1 MKFFII
7 LAILVTSLKASVFET
22 PMRELSP
29 DFSTLLS
36 DTHLIIKE
44 SKLPITIQ
52 ISLEESNEKN
62 IGKISCE
69 NNHLSFEIKAKKTEQ
84 FATYYYGLQKLG
96 FLFPHPRIQISPSLE
111 DLKEKCGMEYEWRP
125 AFKYRGFH
133 LHTMHPNEW
142 VHGFL
147 MGETK
152 MATDTIRWLARNNQ
166 NVVDVNLLK
175 MKRKDIFEHFKI
187 PFALAKKFGIHTG
200 VQLGF
205 AQNQQN
211 SYKLLGLLR
220 TILGI
225 KTEKKIRENLKKTLS
240 GLDLSFIAMVAG
252 TSEFTN
258 TDYEDTIRWFEVAA
272 DVCEEMNIQLFTSVH
287 VSTNQNHPKY
297 GNFNFLPQYTSERVG
312 IWPHTVMFYGLYD
325 EKVPMYGNEDFSH
338 MLNFMNQEKSKR
350 PTWYFP
356 ETSYWIAMDIDAP
369 LLLTDYLKSRTTDM
383 KNIYLEGIE
392 GHINFTTGQEMG
404 YWLFDWNL
412 TLQNNLDYN
421 FKEDIALELLGEDL
435 PSWKEIT
442 EFQTE
447 FFKEKQLIQVLSF
460 PNLQDEIAPKH
471 KIHERFTFK
480 ELKKDYQRLQE
491 ELELLKEAMA
501 KMPSPMLIKNPELR
515 ALMEI
520 TLLRIEHA
528 YATRMALKNRNN
540 STLKY
545 QYLRDAR
552 DLRLKGLK
560 RMALIMN
567 EHDRYPESFTFK
579 RRHNPTA
586 YEHGYAWPASELH
599 FWETEELRVKHGRFG
614 PFFRNIYNFIDIIF

>member
-1 MKFFII
+1 MKFIFSLII
-7 LAILVTSLKASVFET
+7 LFTSVHATVFPT
-22 PMRELSP
+22 KLRELKP
-29 DFSTLLS
+29 NFSTLLS
-36 DTHLIIKE
+36 DTHLIIQE

-52 ISLEESNEKN
+52 INLQESEHTNT
-62 IGKISCE
+62 GKITCSE
-69 NNHLSFEIKAKKTEQ
+69 NHISINVKAKKPEQ
-84 FATYYYGLQKLG
+84 FSTYYYGLQKLG
-96 FLFPHPRIQISPSLE
+96 FLFPHPRLQISPKLSE
-111 DLKEKCGMEYEWRP
+111 LKEKCGMEYEWRA
-125 AFKYRGFH
+125 AFKFRGFH

-152 MATDTIRWLARNNQ
+152 MATDTIRWLARNGQ
-166 NVVDVNLLK
+166 NVVDLNLLK
-175 MKRKDIFEHFKI
+175 MKRRDIFERFKA
-187 PFALAKKFGIHTG
+187 PFQLAKEFGIHTG

-211 SYKLLGLLR
+211 SYKLLGILR
-220 TILGI
+220 TIFGFRTDQKL
-225 KTEKKIRENLKKTLS
+225 RSNLKKILS

-272 DVCEEMNIQLFTSVH
+272 DVCEELNVQIFTSVH

-325 EKVPMYGNEDFSH
+325 EEVPMYGNKDFSH

-369 LLLTDYLKSRTTDM
+369 LLLTDYLKARSVDM
-383 KNIYLEGIE
+383 KNIYEEGVE
-392 GHINFTTGQEMG
+392 GHINFTTGHEMG

-412 TLQNNLDYN
+412 TLQNNLDYQ

-435 PSWKEIT
+435 NAWQEIMKY
-442 EFQTE
+442 QSE
-447 FFKEKQLIQVLSF
+447 FFKEKQLIQLLSF

-471 KIHERFTFK
+471 KIHERYTFK
-480 ELKKDYQRLQE
+480 ELRKDYQRLHE
-491 ELELLKEAMA
+491 ELELLKEAML
-501 KMPSPMLIKNPELR
+501 KMPSPMLIKNSELK

-528 YATRMALKNRNN
+528 YATRMALKNRNKI
-540 STLKY
+540 TIKQRYLK
-545 QYLRDAR
+545 DAR
-552 DLRLKGLK
+552 DIRLSALK

-586 YEHGYAWPASELH
+586 YEHGYAWPASTLH
-599 FWETEELRVKHGRFG
+599 FWETEEQRVKYDRFG